1 MIPPKIKND
10 FFTCLAQALHGKQ
23 QQMRRQ
29 STKKLED
36 DLGYLVDYDTDGE
49 NRILFI
55 IYTKTKMKTSID
67 SPKEGNLPVT
77 CHDRSPFMTGHL
89 S

>member
-1 MIPPKIKND
+1 MIPPKVKNY
-10 FFTCLAQALHGKQ
+10 FFPCLAQALHGKQ

-49 NRILFI
+49 NRSLFI
-55 IYTKTKMKTSID
+55 IYTKTKTKTPID
-67 SPKEGNLPVT
+67 SP
-77 CHDRSPFMTGHL
+77 
-89 S
+89 